1 MSEISR
7 EEAIEWLE
15 TEDRIKCGYC
25 KYKDCCGACNGECE
39 DIVDKA
45 ISDMKKLQKIEKIC
59 QDYHNCDGYAT
70 AKAFMEIEKIL
81 EEY

>member
-45 ISDMKKLQKIEKIC
+45 ISDMKKLQKIEEIVEEYKYRLFVQDVAFLKI
-59 QDYHNCDGYAT
+59 
-70 AKAFMEIEKIL
+70 KEIL
-81 EEY
+81 EE